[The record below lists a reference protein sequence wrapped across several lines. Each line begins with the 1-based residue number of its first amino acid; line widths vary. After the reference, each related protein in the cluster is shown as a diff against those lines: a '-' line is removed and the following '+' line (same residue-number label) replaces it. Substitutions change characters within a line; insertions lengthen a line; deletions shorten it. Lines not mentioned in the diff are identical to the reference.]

1 MRPATTQDSLGIC
14 PVWAVFD
21 VRMKKPWVLSYT
33 LSTQWRLWSDC
44 EDVQAD
50 LSLHWA
56 RLEPDRSATEE
67 SYSLE
72 ILDIASTGIT
82 VFILINALGALQ
94 F

>member
-1 MRPATTQDSLGIC
+1 MGIC
-14 PVWAVFD
+14 PVWVVFA

-50 LSLHWA
+50 LSLCWA

-72 ILDIASTGIT
+72 ILDSIYSNKRPGGIA
-82 VFILINALGALQ
+82 ILSPKIAYFG
-94 F
+94 